1 MSSILTE
8 RLALIPLNLP
18 LINAALTDRA
28 LFEDLLGGVHAPLAW
43 PQPDFADIMPILAE
57 TLRLD
62 PALDRWTRLIAHR
75 AEGAVL
81 GTIGAVGPPND
92 QGAVEIGYDIL
103 PHYQRH
109 GYATEAG
116 RAFVGWLFTQPGVR
130 CVTAQCAATNAA
142 SAAVLRQ
149 LGLHCAHAQT
159 DLRQWELWR

>member
-28 LFEDLLGGVHAPLAW
+28 LFEDLLGGVHVPLAW

-81 GTIGAVGPPND
+81 GTIGAVGRQMTRARWRSGTTFYP
-92 QGAVEIGYDIL
+92 IIS
-103 PHYQRH
+103 
-109 GYATEAG
+109 ATAMP
-116 RAFVGWLFTQPGVR
+116 RRLAAPLSVGCSPSQ
-130 CVTAQCAATNAA
+130 ACAA
-142 SAAVLRQ
+142 
-149 LGLHCAHAQT
+149 
-159 DLRQWELWR
+159 